1 VFFRWHAVLFAIKSQ
16 TQHTTFATKADSA
29 VARPPSHLYDWCAMK
44 RMSSLTWIRRGA
56 PLAGALLLGIATSLH
71 NISYANLAYSRG
83 LDLAAIGS
91 GLAWAAQPTPAAA
104 SAPDSAGELHLKA
117 ALQKRLLVPN
127 PADLSLGAVTAG
139 PLPGLFHRT
148 VTINTGQ
155 GQKFEVELF
164 SDAANDKGILAQRYA
179 MFDMAD
185 PWEHV
190 DLKALHLDDRA
201 ALGPAAA
208 PIQIVE
214 FADFECPFCAR
225 AFGEIETLVRT
236 TYKGKVRLTWKNF
249 PLNVHPWAEQA
260 AIAAECARQQSP
272 DAFWKFAGDFYNDQN
287 EINAQNL
294 RDHIDGYASSAG
306 LDGKALNACVL
317 GNAAEA
323 RVEQD
328 KKDAAAVH
336 INSTPT
342 FLVNGVPV
350 VGLPSSNV
358 FDFVITAQLQ
368 SHQARR

>member
-1 VFFRWHAVLFAIKSQ
+1 MSSLAGIGRRVLFA
-16 TQHTTFATKADSA
+16 
-29 VARPPSHLYDWCAMK
+29 
-44 RMSSLTWIRRGA
+44 G
-56 PLAGALLLGIATSLH
+56 LLLVVVAASLH
-71 NISYANLAYSRG
+71 NISYANLIRAAG
-83 LDLAAIGS
+83 LKLAAIGS
-91 GLAWAAQPTPAAA
+91 SIAWAAQPTPAPV
-104 SAPDSAGELHLKA
+104 SHPDSAGEVHLKA

-127 PADLSLGAVTAG
+127 PADLSLGVVTAG
-139 PLPGLFHRT
+139 PLPGLYHRT
-148 VTINTGQ
+148 VTINNGQ

-164 SDAANDKGILAQRYA
+164 SDAANNKGILAQRYA

-190 DLKALHLDDRA
+190 DLKTVHLDDRA
-201 ALGPAAA
+201 TLGPADAA
-208 PIQIVE
+208 VHIIE
-214 FADFECPFCAR
+214 FADFQCPYCAR
-225 AFGEIETLVRT
+225 AFGEIETLVNT

-260 AIAAECARQQSP
+260 AIAAECARQQNP
-272 DAFWKFAGDFYNDQN
+272 EVFWKFARDFYNDQN
-287 EINAQNL
+287 EINPQNL

-306 LDGKALNACVL
+306 LDGRALNTCVL
-317 GNAAEA
+317 GNAAQA

-328 KKDAAAVH
+328 KKDAEAVH

-342 FLVNGVPV
+342 FLVNGIPV